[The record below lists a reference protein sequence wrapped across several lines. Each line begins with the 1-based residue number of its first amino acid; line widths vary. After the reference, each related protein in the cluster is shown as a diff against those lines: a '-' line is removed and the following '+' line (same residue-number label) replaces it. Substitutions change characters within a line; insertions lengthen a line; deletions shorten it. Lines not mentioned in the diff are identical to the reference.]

1 MASTAKRAW
10 KLQDFMAHGANV
22 NCLALGHKSGRV
34 LVTGGDD
41 KKVNLWAVGKQ
52 NCIMSLSGHITSVE
66 CVRFNPTEEFVV
78 AGSSAGALKIWDLE
92 AAKQLRTLT
101 GHKAGVRVVDFHPY
115 GDFLASGSLDS
126 TIRLWDIR
134 RKSFIFTYKGHKQTV
149 NSLKF
154 SPDGQWIASGG
165 EDGLIKLWDLR
176 AGRVLHEFTDHT
188 GPVTSVEFHPRE
200 FLLASAST
208 DKTIYFWDLD
218 NFAPVSTT
226 EKENPSVRCIE
237 FSQNGDCL
245 YGGGQDVLKAYG
257 WEPARILDSVPVMW
271 GKVQDIATTS
281 TQLIGASFFLTNV
294 SIWVVDLTKV
304 APLGGVPSPQTSP
317 FSHGQ
322 TIRKSFSKK
331 PSPDNKAS
339 INVKTIEEV
348 DRLETDPEDETVAD
362 IPNVN
367 DYKAIFQPNR
377 SLNRSPPPAKIF
389 PPPLSDED
397 TSIPSIT
404 HTPAPTPSLVE
415 TVDKRELLDRREP
428 EHPFVEPQPPP
439 PPRST
444 QTPPPGSPRRRV
456 PSPSL
461 GPPNRT
467 SQRDQLRRLSSCK
480 DPELTSSD
488 SEYIVK
494 SNNIHHSP
502 SEPSL
507 SNRSGAVRSRSSSLS
522 RPYQAH
528 RLSNPVNASKADI
541 MNSVNQSGPNV
552 KIYTPPERDTPSLVR
567 KEERDDDFIPIS
579 MDRPSGLDLD
589 DFLPVSRSLYLQQTF
604 PDMSES
610 EVISSVTR
618 GHESMMTVLKSRER
632 SLQIIYSLWHNKD
645 LKSAVDAAVA
655 MNDLSIIVDLLG
667 VITNRPGIWNL
678 DLCVSLLPRIYDLL
692 QSKYELYMTV
702 GCDALRLI
710 LRTFTPVIKTNI
722 NSSSSVGV
730 DISREERYN
739 KCVKCYQSLLSIRA
753 FLLKRQTMQGKLGH
767 TFRELH
773 ILLEALDSH

>member
-10 KLQDFMAHGANV
+10 QLQDFMAHGANV

-41 KKVNLWAVGKQ
+41 KKVNLWAVGKH
-52 NCIMSLSGHITSVE
+52 NCIMSLSGHITPVE
-66 CVRFNPTEEFVV
+66 CVRFNPTEELVV

-92 AAKQLRTLT
+92 AAKLVRTLT
-101 GHKAGVRVVDFHPY
+101 GHKAGVRAVDFHPY
-115 GDFLASGSLDS
+115 GDFLTSGSLDA

-134 RKSFIFTYKGHKQTV
+134 RKGFIFTYKGHRQTV

-176 AGRVLHEFTDHT
+176 AGRVLHEFTDHS

-208 DKTIYFWDLD
+208 DKTVYFWDLD

-226 EKENPSVRCIE
+226 EKENPAIRCVE

-245 YGGGQDVLKAYG
+245 YGGGQDMLRVYG
-257 WEPARILDSVPVMW
+257 WEPARMLDSVPVMW
-271 GKVQDIATTS
+271 GKVQDIAATS

-294 SIWVVDLTKV
+294 SIWIVDLTRI
-304 APLGGVPSPQTSP
+304 APLCGVPSPQTSP

-322 TIRKSFSKK
+322 TTRRSFSKK
-331 PSPDNKAS
+331 PSPDKPS

-348 DRLETDPEDETVAD
+348 DRLETDPEDETLAD
-362 IPNVN
+362 IPDVN

-397 TSIPSIT
+397 TSVPSIIQT
-404 HTPAPTPSLVE
+404 SAPPPSLIE
-415 TVDKRELLDRREP
+415 MSDRP
-428 EHPFVEPQPPP
+428 EHPFAMEPQPPSP
-439 PPRST
+439 PVRSN
-444 QTPPPGSPRRRV
+444 QTPRPGSPRRRV

-461 GPPNRT
+461 APPPRT
-467 SQRDQLRRLSSCK
+467 SQREQLRRLSSCK

-502 SEPSL
+502 SEPAL
-507 SNRSGAVRSRSSSLS
+507 SNRSGIVRSRSSSLS
-522 RPYQAH
+522 RPYQAHH

-541 MNSVNQSGPNV
+541 MNSVNQSGPTV
-552 KIYTPPERDTPSLVR
+552 KIYVPPERDTPSLVR
-567 KEERDDDFIPIS
+567 KEERDDDFVPIS
-579 MDRPSGLDLD
+579 MDKPSGLDLE
-589 DFLPVSRSLYLQQTF
+589 DFLPVSRSLYLQSAF

-618 GHESMMTVLKSRER
+618 GHDSMMAVLKTRER
-632 SLQIIYSLWHNKD
+632 NLQIIYSLWHHKD
-645 LKSAVDAAVA
+645 LKTAVDSAVA

-678 DLCVSLLPRIYDLL
+678 DICVSLLPRIYDLL
-692 QSKYELYMTV
+692 QSKYELYMKV

-767 TFRELH
+767 SFRELH